1 MKKIINLLLVLLLS
15 GSLNGMDSWRRT
27 QNLTGKPTQT
37 PVVKTQERVA
47 RLEAEQLEV
56 VRLEAEQL
64 EAEQLEVARLGEE
77 VEEAAR
83 AQLAEENPGLFIRFG
98 RSAILFGAGAITA
111 VGLGKLFSRN
121 DTNNEDK
128 VELIT
133 EEEIPQKITENPTQ
147 EPGLFRKAGGAV
159 KLVAL
164 SAIKAAVTLPV
175 DLVKSIVNAQNYV
188 YDKIRNNKVKTVLL
202 LAVTWAAIEAGYI
215 YFDDLPENIQAL
227 LTQYSPEVL
236 RKVLNTITI
245 APETFALAYNY
256 VTNLFGRDECPA
268 IDLMECPATDLLEC
282 PATDLLECPA
292 PEIFGQTI
300 EAFKATVAESTSY
313 IPEIVEQ
320 TAEIVKPWY
329 SFFFRENISLINP
342 RTW

>member
-15 GSLNGMDSWRRT
+15 GSLNAGKPMNSIVARRT
-27 QNLTGKPTQT
+27 
-37 PVVKTQERVA
+37 PVAQERVA
-47 RLEAEQLEV
+47 RLTAARLAEV
-56 VRLEAEQL
+56 ARL

-175 DLVKSIVNAQNYV
+175 DLVKNV
-188 YDKIRNNKVKTVLL
+188 YNKIRNNKVKTVFL
-202 LAVTWAAIEAGYI
+202 LAVTWAAIEAGSI

-227 LTQYSPEVL
+227 LTQYSPEFL
-236 RKVLNTITI
+236 KKVISTITI

-256 VTNLFGRDECPA
+256 VTNLFGRGECP
-268 IDLMECPATDLLEC
+268 D
-282 PATDLLECPA
+282 
-292 PEIFGQTI
+292 
-300 EAFKATVAESTSY
+300 
-313 IPEIVEQ
+313 PEIVE
-320 TAEIVKPWY
+320 PWY
-329 SFFFRENISLINP
+329 SFFFREDISLINP